1 MQQAVRV
8 GEVVAE
14 SVYSVVF
21 RTNAEG
27 ARFEVM
33 NIVGERKTP
42 AEIARDLIAAAGV
55 IFEGRPD

>member
-1 MQQAVRV
+1 MQQRIAP
-8 GEVVAE
+8 EVVSAE
-14 SVYSVVF
+14 RVYSVVF

-42 AEIARDLIAAAGV
+42 SEIARDLIAAAKEVERKG
-55 IFEGRPD
+55 